1 VTPRRREPA
10 ASARSEARGAATLDL
25 HRVAAARLW
34 ATHEVPYLASAL
46 FACTVREDH
55 GCGTVRIDSSWQVSA
70 DPEVLAALS
79 VSELGR
85 LLIHLCGHV
94 LRDHGGRART
104 LGVEQEDG
112 RALWNRAADAELND
126 DLHAAG
132 LVPAVAPDRPD
143 DLGCADG
150 WLAER
155 YYAEGSAGP
164 RRWDCGAGADG
175 HERSGDGRG
184 SIDPGQGEL
193 LRVATAAEIQRG
205 DRGSVPGGWLRW
217 AESVLPSRTDWRRAL
232 AAEVRRGIAVAAG
245 RVDYSFSR
253 PSRRAHLMPDIV
265 APALVRPVPDVAI
278 VCDTSGSMHERLLER
293 ALAEIEAVL
302 TRAGLG
308 AAQVRVLA
316 VDAAVQT
323 VRRVSRAR
331 DVALAGGGG
340 TDMGEGI
347 MAAAELRPRPAV
359 VIVLTDGYTPWP
371 LDPPRGVRVIVGLLA
386 EGGRIPEWPTPDWA
400 RTIIIDD
407 PA

>member
-1 VTPRRREPA
+1 MTPRLDRR
-10 ASARSEARGAATLDL
+10 RI
-25 HRVAAARLW
+25 AAARLW
-34 ATHEVPYLASAL
+34 AAHQTPYLASAL
-46 FACTVREDH
+46 FACTTRAEP
-55 GCGTVRIDSSWQVSA
+55 GCGTVRIDESWQVSA
-70 DPEVLAALS
+70 DPEIVAALS

-94 LRDHGGRART
+94 VRDHGSRARA
-104 LGVEQEDG
+104 LGVEQSQR
-112 RALWNRAADAELND
+112 RAHWNRAADAELND

-132 LVPAVAPDRPD
+132 LVPASAPDRPR
-143 DLGCADG
+143 DLGCEDG
-150 WLAER
+150 GLAER
-155 YYAEGSAGP
+155 YYAEGGQGR

-175 HERSGDGRG
+175 CDRPGDGTGRV
-184 SIDPGQGEL
+184 DPRQGEL
-193 LRVATAAEIQRG
+193 LRVGVAAEIQRREPG
-205 DRGSVPGGWLRW
+205 TVPGGWMRW

-232 AAEVRRGIAVAAG
+232 AAEVRRGISVAAG
-245 RVDYSFSR
+245 RVDYSYAR
-253 PSRRAHLMPDIV
+253 PSRRAHLLPDIV
-265 APALVRPVPDVAI
+265 TPALVRPVPDVAI
-278 VCDTSGSMHERLLER
+278 VCDTSGSMHERLLAR

-316 VDAAVQT
+316 VDATVQT

-347 MAAAELRPRPAV
+347 AAAAALRPRPAV

-371 LDPPRGVRVIVGLLA
+371 PDPPPGVRVIVGLLTERDA
-386 EGGRIPEWPTPDWA
+386 GAPWAAPEWA

-407 PA
+407 PE